1 MSAPNES
8 AVTSNQ
14 KPSELKHRFR
24 GYLPVVI
31 DVETAGFNASTDA
44 LLEIA
49 AVLLDFDDQGK
60 LVPVATHHAHIKP
73 FEGANIEQSAIDF
86 NGIDPYHPLRGAID
100 EDEALKTIF
109 KAIRKAQKAAGCQRS
124 VLVGHNATFDH
135 NFVMA
140 ASARTAI
147 KRNPFH
153 PFVTFDT
160 ASLAALTLG
169 QTVLAKA
176 CLAAG
181 IRFDGNQAHSAIYDT
196 ERTAE
201 LFCWMVNRWQELGG
215 WPLAAPVTATNDT
228 PTL

>member
-1 MSAPNES
+1 MSASNES
-8 AVTSNQ
+8 TMSY
-14 KPSELKHRFR
+14 ELKDRFR

-31 DVETAGFNASTDA
+31 DVETAGFNAGTDA

-49 AVLLDFDDQGK
+49 AVLLDFDQQGK

-73 FEGANIEQSAIDF
+73 FEGANIEQSAIEF

-100 EDEALKTIF
+100 EEDALKDIF

-140 ASARTAI
+140 AAARHSL

-160 ASLAALTLG
+160 AALAALTLG

-176 CLAAG
+176 CLAAR
-181 IRFDGNQAHSAIYDT
+181 IPFDGNQAHSAIYDT

-215 WPLAAPVTATNDT
+215 WPLVAPSSSESPAPAATTE
-228 PTL
+228 